1 MKRISEDV
9 EERRTSEKRLCRLC
23 GKQKEEK
30 EFTEFTLT
38 MIGKMPVRYRGCKSC
53 DVVIHNASILIRE
66 AILQGAREQNPG
78 QVQKQRIIVA

>member
-1 MKRISEDV
+1 MEKSQ
-9 EERRTSEKRLCRLC
+9 TSEKRLCRLC

-38 MIGKMPVRYRGCKSC
+38 MIGKMPVRYSGCKAS

-66 AILQGAREQNPG
+66 AIIKGAKEQNPG
-78 QVQKQRIIVA
+78 QAQKQRITVA